1 MSLFMADYIIAL
13 KHIRPR
19 EKLRQRQLEQAAQPP
34 DQFFGNVAPGVGVLK
49 PERGRAVRADL
60 GREVAVGHA
69 VGGSQLRDALAYG
82 YHVSLHPFLRTS

>member
-13 KHIRPR
+13 KHISPR
-19 EKLRQRQLEQAAQPP
+19 EELRQRQLEQAAHPP
-34 DQFFGNVAPGVGVLK
+34 DQFFWNVAPGVGVLK

-60 GREVAVGHA
+60 GREVAGGHA